1 LDTHLITTTSPDRT
15 PATLPE
21 KSPQG
26 SLEKHPAN
34 QPGPSEGEEKKAPS
48 GVRAFFR
55 KGSLTPYFFIL
66 PGLVLLIIWVY
77 YPLIL
82 TFWYSFNS
90 GNLTKGVDK
99 FVGLDNYVAVVNLPE
114 FQQSIVNTGLYIVG
128 LIPLTVFIPLGIAI
142 LLSKIKGPMQT
153 FYRSVLFTPV
163 IMAPVVVSVIWLWIL
178 NPIQGVLNKVLNFL
192 FGVDSINW
200 MGDSNLAIWMVVL
213 ITTWKVFGF
222 NLLLFLAAIV
232 GVDREYMEAARLD
245 GATEW
250 DIIRH
255 ITFPLITPTF
265 YFLVIYTI
273 LYAGQW
279 VFGTVNVLTQGGPQN
294 TTTSVFYILYQF
306 GFSYFN
312 IGQASAAAVM
322 IFIVLGLGTFIAV
335 RYTDRKAHY
344 ES

>member
-1 LDTHLITTTSPDRT
+1 MDTHLITTTSPDRA
-15 PATLPE
+15 PASPPE
-21 KSPQG
+21 TKPQG
-26 SLEKHPAN
+26 NLEKHPGG
-34 QPGPSEGEEKKAPS
+34 QPGPSEGEEKKAL
-48 GVRAFFR
+48 GGIRAFFR

-66 PGLVLLIIWVY
+66 PGVVLLIIWVY
-77 YPLIL
+77 YPLVL

-99 FVGLDNYVAVVNLPE
+99 FVGLDNYAAVINLPE
-114 FQQSIVNTGLYIVG
+114 FQQSIVNTGLYIIG

-192 FGVDSINW
+192 FGIDNINW
-200 MGDSNLAIWMVVL
+200 MGDANTAIWMVVL